1 MPVKVAVAHLRTF
14 RIHLRELLAEGLRA
28 WHILIAQRPCF
39 GELTG
44 GILFAVEQLCNSRAA
59 VLTWQIHIEHRV
71 NLIKKRQLHRR
82 TAEQHDD
89 HPFAAAAQRV
99 DLIKLIL
106 RQSHVLAVA
115 ALGLIFI
122 RQTGK
127 DKNGVARV
135 ERNAL
140 DTALPK
146 DICRCGNHGR
156 VDHGASG
163 ALIAHILKQFT
174 GDVQLLGSA
183 QRQHAVVFHQY
194 GTLGGKLRR
203 QCMVRFPIYGSRF
216 GRTHTGVDPFQ
227 DVAASLVQRLHRKRA
242 IRNAVQNPTPTN
254 SGITGH
260 FEVKT
265 CLESLHSVTYGAP
278 VGHHNTVK
286 APLVAQHIGKQ
297 PFVLRAKDAVDLVVG
312 THQGGRLCPFDDIL
326 KRLQIQPAH
335 GVFRSDRVAEKA
347 VILAVVHRK
356 MLHAYTDALTL
367 HTLGLRRRHH
377 TGEQRILAEILKVP
391 SAKGIALD
399 IHTGSEQGMN
409 TVVTRFLSDRLPHS
423 ARDVRIPT

>member
-1 MPVKVAVAHLRTF
+1 
-14 RIHLRELLAEGLRA
+14 
-28 WHILIAQRPCF
+28 
-39 GELTG
+39 
-44 GILFAVEQLCNSRAA
+44 
-59 VLTWQIHIEHRV
+59 
-71 NLIKKRQLHRR
+71 
-82 TAEQHDD
+82 
-89 HPFAAAAQRV
+89 
-99 DLIKLIL
+99 
-106 RQSHVLAVA
+106 
-115 ALGLIFI
+115 
-122 RQTGK
+122 
-127 DKNGVARV
+127 
-135 ERNAL
+135 
-140 DTALPK
+140 
-146 DICRCGNHGR
+146 
-156 VDHGASG
+156 
-163 ALIAHILKQFT
+163 
-174 GDVQLLGSA
+174 
-183 QRQHAVVFHQY
+183 
-194 GTLGGKLRR
+194 
-203 QCMVRFPIYGSRF
+203 MVRFPIYGSRF

-356 MLHAYTDALTL
+356 MLHANTDALTL

-409 TVVTRFLSDRLPHS
+409 TVVTRFLSDRLAHS